1 MMEDVLMT
9 VNLTST
15 LFAVLFVY
23 ILSVIMYMIHTY
35 RTLSIIR
42 FNSSSFGKD
51 TAVLWNN

>member
-1 MMEDVLMT
+1 MEDVLMT